1 MEKGIRILILEDNPA
16 DAELVKRQ
24 LRKENLEF
32 ASKIVKT
39 KEAFLK
45 ALEQLKPDIIFI
57 DYPLSS
63 VDGIS
68 VMLLAKC
75 KTPDVPVIIV
85 SGEVGED
92 LAIEMLHSGASDY
105 VLKGKLSPLG
115 PAVRRVLGEVKEKEG
130 HKKAEKKCKK
140 SAIEIL
146 SQ

>member
-1 MEKGIRILILEDNPA
+1 MFLEIGGSMEKGIRILILEDNPA

-92 LAIEMLHSGASDY
+92 L
-105 VLKGKLSPLG
+105 
-115 PAVRRVLGEVKEKEG
+115 
-130 HKKAEKKCKK
+130 
-140 SAIEIL
+140 
-146 SQ
+146 